1 MQDQPSRGAVLTAT
15 PHLHKQIAWVVDND
29 PGEPS
34 VADRNATDGGRS
46 VTVAWPSHW
55 LGVSDA

>member
-1 MQDQPSRGAVLTAT
+1 MLTAT